1 MSRRALPKGIRRKG
15 QHWQAYI
22 RVQKQLYTK
31 VFPDGTPFATML
43 DWRARHK
50 ARVPSKNTL
59 AADAQT
65 YLATVRHLPD
75 VKNRVLYLQRWIDVL
90 GQDRRRHTITSA
102 ELDGIL
108 SKWLLTLSP
117 TTVRHHRSALL
128 ALWKTLDGKDAPNPV
143 KDTIRPAD
151 RPPQMRA
158 VPLTTVWQVLSYL
171 RPSQTRARLLV
182 ILTTGL
188 PHAQIMRLTP
198 DDWDKVGHRLHVSA
212 RRKGKGAASRVLPL
226 SSAATTA
233 MKEFAKWNCWGK
245 FSQSAMH
252 SAVHR
257 ACDALKVPRWRPYD
271 LRHRAGTMLY
281 QETGDLSTTARLLGH
296 AGTKTAQRYTQEA
309 WAELDKHATAKV
321 GAQLH
326 RKLSA
331 LLKGARKHET

>member
-1 MSRRALPKGIRRKG
+1 MARRPYPKGIRPKG
-15 QHWQAYI
+15 RNWQAYV
-22 RVQKQLYTK
+22 RVQGELWTK
-31 VFPDGTPFATML
+31 VFPEGTPFATML
-43 DWRARHK
+43 DWRGRHK

-65 YLATVRHLPD
+65 YLNTVRHLPD
-75 VKNRVLYLQRWIDVL
+75 VKNRVLYLQRWIDAL

-128 ALWKTLDGKDAPNPV
+128 ALWKTLDGPDAQNPV
-143 KDTIRPAD
+143 KNTARPAD

-158 VPLTTVWQVLSYL
+158 VPLATVWQVLGHL

-198 DDWDKVGHRLHVSA
+198 DDWDHTGKRLHVSA
-212 RRKGKGAASRVLPL
+212 RRKGKGASGRILPL
-226 SSAATTA
+226 SPAATA
-233 MKEFAKWNCWGK
+233 ALEEFASWECWGK

-252 SAVHR
+252 SAVRR
-257 ACDALKVPRWRPYD
+257 ACDALGVPRFRPYD
-271 LRHRAGTMLY
+271 LKHRWATMIY
-281 QETGDLSTTARLLGH
+281 QASGDLTTTARLLGH
-296 AGTKTAQRYTQEA
+296 AGTKTAERYTQEA
-309 WAELDKHATAKV
+309 WADLDKLATAKV
-321 GAQLH
+321 GRQLSEKLH
-326 RKLSA
+326 GLTKRSRK
-331 LLKGARKHET
+331 

>member
-1 MSRRALPKGIRRKG
+1 MARRPFPKGIRRKG
-15 QHWQAYI
+15 QNWQAYV

-31 VFPDGTPFATML
+31 VFPEGTPFATML

-75 VKNRVLYLQRWIDVL
+75 VKNRVLYLQRWIDAL

-128 ALWKTLDGKDAPNPV
+128 ALWKTLDGPDAPNPV
-143 KDTIRPAD
+143 KQTTRPAD

-158 VPLTTVWQVLSYL
+158 VPLATVWRVLGYL

-198 DDWDKVGHRLHVSA
+198 DDWDKVGKRLHVSA
-212 RRKGKGAASRVLPL
+212 RRKGKGVAGRILPL

-233 MKEFAKWNCWGK
+233 MKEFTKWNCWGK

-252 SAVHR
+252 SAVQR
-257 ACDALKVPRWRPYD
+257 ACDALEVPRFRPYD
-271 LRHRAGTMLY
+271 IRHLFAY
-281 QETGDLSTTARLLGH
+281 QVYKLTGDLSTVARLLGH
-296 AGTKTAQRYTQEA
+296 ADLKTTKRYAASAFEDVDRAVVDRVGEISQEP
-309 WAELDKHATAKV
+309 EK
-321 GAQLH
+321 
-326 RKLSA
+326 
-331 LLKGARKHET
+331 